1 MDSCQ
6 FLLLKVVVFAGPTG
20 SCLYSNTCK
29 VKPIRVS
36 EISFSITCINRVY
49 SSRTSKTRL
58 CRTSTP
64 TFRTMKTLTLVTR
77 LFTYPRQTITTV
89 PSSKTFAL
97 KLTRGYHPFFQLTKS
112 SGRKEITIEPFLTK
126 KKMPFTRTTIFTVTR
141 KLSLRLLNVEEQGMY
156 VTLHLVALK

>member
-1 MDSCQ
+1 MIPTTTISTLCYETAATPKTTSATNITNIWVERATLPQMDSCQ
-6 FLLLKVVVFAGPTG
+6 FLRLIVVVFAGPTG

-89 PSSKTFAL
+89 PSSKTFVL

-112 SGRKEITIEPFLTK
+112 SGRKEITI
-126 KKMPFTRTTIFTVTR
+126 
-141 KLSLRLLNVEEQGMY
+141 
-156 VTLHLVALK
+156 